1 MKRLNKFLSIVLL
14 LTMVSSNTFI
24 VTAQSLTQPT
34 RLDSQTTSSQLP
46 GDSPEDKGID
56 LPSQP
61 ILESDKGKIIGPVE
75 PALPTDPV
83 KDPITP
89 PPVFTTRVPIETTQ
103 TPEPSQEPTEAAPE
117 EPQPTA
123 TPTPEAPGEQFIDVT
138 AIVKWSF
145 GPSTRPTIWLKLY
158 RNVQGGPVTAIE
170 DAPVKMLSGSA
181 TMATWAKMPSADE
194 NGKKYEYSVKQVDA
208 SGNPL
213 ILDAYTTSISGLTV
227 MNVFKTGQTKTV
239 VANLVWKDNP
249 LAKGGI
255 IDWLAHK
262 LEAPTVYFQL
272 MQVSGESTIPTV
284 VPGAPLIMMESGT
297 LQASWPNMPVE
308 DADRNLITYSVKQ
321 VDASGQPFS
330 PKGFTTTEDGLT
342 VTNVYTDP
350 AGFGQIMGVPNPI
363 ACGPFSPQA
372 GYTVTFPIN
381 TSTNSHTVLK
391 LMWVSGD
398 QYHIAL
404 VATHATQSATI
415 NGVSLSFVGSCD
427 ILVPLT
433 VGGVTYP
440 ATGASGN
447 TKDSRWVIYS
457 APLSSLGLGDTG
469 NSLYVQGIGGG
480 HDLNTSFGV
489 SINKIAVTA
498 TKVWVGGMEDSVTA
512 YLMVDGVRDE
522 TSGKTLAA
530 SEWKATWTNLDEIT
544 MAGRFIIYSVQED
557 PVPAGYEVSYSG
569 GPYNHTITN
578 TKKATLE
585 LKKIWVGTPGSVYL
599 NIGATQYGTEIASQ
613 LTTDTI
619 LTTGPKPVAPGT
631 YYFSE
636 TNGPNTDLSDY
647 ISTFNCTV
655 TPAGAN
661 VNAVM
666 PSVVMPDNIVL
677 EAGESAVCTYTNTQ
691 RAKIVVDKV
700 TEPAGSRQSFSFT
713 TTGFG
718 YNNFSLKDTDPANSQ
733 IVDSGHYTVSET
745 VPPGWKQK
753 SAVCVSSIGSAQA
766 PDNINIVAGETVTCT
781 FTNTKRGNLILR
793 KMTDPVT
800 DPKLVKFTF
809 YHPNATGI
817 SRLGHGEQISSRDL
831 DPGAYT
837 FTEKVPAGW
846 SLSSVVCDDERSAT
860 PSTFDLAA
868 GTATFNIDPGETVIC
883 TFTNSQNGSI
893 ELKKVWEG
901 KVGSVNL
908 TIGSASGGSDIANI
922 TTDDT
927 VLTTGAKSVAPGTYY
942 LSETGNGTDL
952 SLYASTL
959 VCSVNGA
966 PATASDG
973 SVNVGTGDT
982 VVCTYTNTQRA
993 KIVVDKV
1000 TEPAGSGQSFSFT
1013 TSGSGYNNFSLKDT
1027 DPANSQM

>member
-123 TPTPEAPGEQFIDVT
+123 TPTPEAPGEQFVDVT

-372 GYTVTFPIN
+372 GYTVT
-381 TSTNSHTVLK
+381 
-391 LMWVSGD
+391 
-398 QYHIAL
+398 
-404 VATHATQSATI
+404 
-415 NGVSLSFVGSCD
+415 
-427 ILVPLT
+427 
-433 VGGVTYP
+433 
-440 ATGASGN
+440 
-447 TKDSRWVIYS
+447 
-457 APLSSLGLGDTG
+457 
-469 NSLYVQGIGGG
+469 
-480 HDLNTSFGV
+480 
-489 SINKIAVTA
+489 
-498 TKVWVGGMEDSVTA
+498 
-512 YLMVDGVRDE
+512 
-522 TSGKTLAA
+522 
-530 SEWKATWTNLDEIT
+530 
-544 MAGRFIIYSVQED
+544 
-557 PVPAGYEVSYSG
+557 
-569 GPYNHTITN
+569 
-578 TKKATLE
+578 
-585 LKKIWVGTPGSVYL
+585 
-599 NIGATQYGTEIASQ
+599 
-613 LTTDTI
+613 
-619 LTTGPKPVAPGT
+619 
-631 YYFSE
+631 
-636 TNGPNTDLSDY
+636 
-647 ISTFNCTV
+647 
-655 TPAGAN
+655 
-661 VNAVM
+661 
-666 PSVVMPDNIVL
+666 
-677 EAGESAVCTYTNTQ
+677 
-691 RAKIVVDKV
+691 
-700 TEPAGSRQSFSFT
+700 
-713 TTGFG
+713 
-718 YNNFSLKDTDPANSQ
+718 
-733 IVDSGHYTVSET
+733 
-745 VPPGWKQK
+745 
-753 SAVCVSSIGSAQA
+753 
-766 PDNINIVAGETVTCT
+766 
-781 FTNTKRGNLILR
+781 
-793 KMTDPVT
+793 
-800 DPKLVKFTF
+800 
-809 YHPNATGI
+809 
-817 SRLGHGEQISSRDL
+817 
-831 DPGAYT
+831 
-837 FTEKVPAGW
+837 
-846 SLSSVVCDDERSAT
+846 
-860 PSTFDLAA
+860 
-868 GTATFNIDPGETVIC
+868 
-883 TFTNSQNGSI
+883 
-893 ELKKVWEG
+893 
-901 KVGSVNL
+901 
-908 TIGSASGGSDIANI
+908 
-922 TTDDT
+922 
-927 VLTTGAKSVAPGTYY
+927 
-942 LSETGNGTDL
+942 
-952 SLYASTL
+952 
-959 VCSVNGA
+959 
-966 PATASDG
+966 
-973 SVNVGTGDT
+973 
-982 VVCTYTNTQRA
+982 
-993 KIVVDKV
+993 
-1000 TEPAGSGQSFSFT
+1000 
-1013 TSGSGYNNFSLKDT
+1013 
-1027 DPANSQM
+1027 